1 LVLLTELNFWNCPN
15 VTDAEG
21 IGYYEKYTCI
31 FFVIFNNSIQH
42 LVRLMES
49 DFGNCPNIT
58 SNMKQ
63 IIIDNMRQI
72 IATKNNT

>member
-1 LVLLTELNFWNCPN
+1 LVRLTKLYCGNSPN
-15 VTDAEG
+15 ITDKG
-21 IGYYEKYTCI
+21 
-31 FFVIFNNSIQH
+31 IQH
-42 LVRLMES
+42 LVRLTES

-72 IATKNNT
+72 ITTKKNT